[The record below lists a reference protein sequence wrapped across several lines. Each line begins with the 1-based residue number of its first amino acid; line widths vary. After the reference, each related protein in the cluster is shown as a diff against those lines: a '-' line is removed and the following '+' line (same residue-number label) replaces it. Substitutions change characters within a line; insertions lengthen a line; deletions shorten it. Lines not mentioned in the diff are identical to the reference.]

1 MPNDLSSTTKRIV
14 LALIIIAGLLYIIWL
29 PSLTTNMINA
39 IDSGL
44 YASIEKL
51 KVEGTPESLA
61 KAAGRSVAVWQIA
74 LQYLAWA
81 NLIFVAGVTIL
92 AVAKP
97 FYDGKAWARGLV
109 LLCLAVGAIT
119 GAYTIQAWINIVM
132 RANPDSGFPPSV
144 TLMLVSLIPFFTVV
158 LANNKSRL
166 EKTIDFFTYLLIGVG
181 SGAAFLVGV
190 HAFKAV
196 YSFPQKPLLAGDAPT
211 LWFAM
216 LVASFLLLASIYQL
230 GAGRN
235 SGWYTAFIGSVT
247 MLLTS
252 AGTHFF
258 VRQPNNNYLYTAL
271 GFIVLVVVL
280 LLPAVRKQYLNE

>member
-1 MPNDLSSTTKRIV
+1 MSNELSLTTRRVVLGLVIV
-14 LALIIIAGLLYIIWL
+14 AALLFIIAL
-29 PSLTTNMINA
+29 PSMTTNMINK
-39 IDSGL
+39 IDTGL
-44 YASIEKL
+44 YKSIEVL
-51 KVEGTPESLA
+51 KAEGTPESLA

-74 LQYLAWA
+74 LQYLVWA

-97 FYDGKAWARGLV
+97 FFDGKAWARGLV

-119 GAYTIQAWINIVM
+119 GAYTIQAWINIAL
-132 RANPDSGFPPSV
+132 RANPDGGLPSM
-144 TLMLVSLIPFFTVV
+144 TLMLVSLIPFFTIV
-158 LANNKSRL
+158 LATNKKRVQ
-166 EKTIDFFTYLLIGVG
+166 KTIDFFIFLLIGMG
-181 SGAAFLVGV
+181 SGAAFLVSV

-247 MLLTS
+247 MFLTS

-271 GFIVLVVVL
+271 GFIVLVVL
-280 LLPAVRKQYLNE
+280 LMIPAVRKQYLNE

>member
-1 MPNDLSSTTKRIV
+1 MSNELSLTTRRMVLGLVIV
-14 LALIIIAGLLYIIWL
+14 AALLFIIAL
-29 PSLTTNMINA
+29 PSMTTNMINK
-39 IDSGL
+39 IDTGL
-44 YASIEKL
+44 YKSIEVL
-51 KVEGTPESLA
+51 RAEGTPESLA

-74 LQYLAWA
+74 LQYLIWA

-97 FYDGKAWARGLV
+97 FFDGKAWARGLV

-119 GAYTIQAWINIVM
+119 GAYTIQAWINIAL
-132 RANPDSGFPPSV
+132 RANPDGGLPSM
-144 TLMLVSLIPFFTVV
+144 TLMLVSLIPFFTIV
-158 LANNKSRL
+158 LATNKKRAQ
-166 EKTIDFFTYLLIGVG
+166 KTIDFFIFLLIGMG

-247 MLLTS
+247 MFLTS

-271 GFIVLVVVL
+271 GFIVLVVL
-280 LLPAVRKQYLNE
+280 LVIPAVRKQYLNE

>member
-1 MPNDLSSTTKRIV
+1 M
-14 LALIIIAGLLYIIWL
+14 
-29 PSLTTNMINA
+29 
-39 IDSGL
+39 
-44 YASIEKL
+44 
-51 KVEGTPESLA
+51 A

-74 LQYLAWA
+74 LQYLIWA
-81 NLIFVAGVTIL
+81 NLIFVAGVTML

-97 FYDGKAWARGLV
+97 FYDGKTWARGLV
-109 LLCLAVGAIT
+109 LMCLAVGAIT
-119 GAYTIQAWINIVM
+119 GAYTIQAWINIAM
-132 RANPDSGFPPSV
+132 RANPDSGFPPSA

-158 LANNKSRL
+158 LANNKNRVQ
-166 EKTIDFFTYLLIGVG
+166 KTIDFFVFLLTGIG

-216 LVASFLLLASIYQL
+216 LMASFLLLASIYQF

-235 SGWYTAFIGSVT
+235 SGWYTAIIGSVT
-247 MLLTS
+247 MLLAS

-258 VRQPNNNYLYTAL
+258 VRQPNNNYLFTAL
-271 GFIVLVVVL
+271 GFIILVIIL
-280 LLPAVRKQYLNE
+280 LIPAVQKQYLVE